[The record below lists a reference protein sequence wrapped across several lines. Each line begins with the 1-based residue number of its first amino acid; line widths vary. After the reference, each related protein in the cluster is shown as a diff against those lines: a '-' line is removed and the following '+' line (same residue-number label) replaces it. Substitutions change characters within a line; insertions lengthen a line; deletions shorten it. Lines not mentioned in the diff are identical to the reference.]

1 MELLLRKYKDSVDNT
16 VEENSSVFILIWL
29 RCLLFSKGMRAVKL
43 CTNNIPVLNWRCR
56 LMQTDL
62 YNGCKTVIILLLIY
76 SLELQIV
83 KSSRN
88 VTTDINM
95 KIFTVAILHNCDTS
109 DMRSQSE
116 FWSGGISVTASVPA
130 LALLNWWQFSHST
143 FFSFPWHELNQL
155 TWLELD
161 LRVFGQFS
169 PTYLG
174 AQGYEDGIVK

>member
-43 CTNNIPVLNWRCR
+43 CTNNIPILNWRCR

-76 SLELQIV
+76 SLELQLV

-109 DMRSQSE
+109 DMKSQSE
-116 FWSGGISVTASVPA
+116 FWSGGTQLQHPCLHWPCLTDRNFRTVLSSAFPGM
-130 LALLNWWQFSHST
+130 NWINS
-143 FFSFPWHELNQL
+143 
-155 TWLELD
+155 LD
-161 LRVFGQFS
+161 
-169 PTYLG
+169 
-174 AQGYEDGIVK
+174 